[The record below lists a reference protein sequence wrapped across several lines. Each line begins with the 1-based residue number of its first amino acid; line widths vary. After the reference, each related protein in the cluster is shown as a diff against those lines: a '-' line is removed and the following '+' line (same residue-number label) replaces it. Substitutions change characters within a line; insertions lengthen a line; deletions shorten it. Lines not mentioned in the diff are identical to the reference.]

1 MSMIKEIRDK
11 RVPTGFNGTRV
22 KLTTVL
28 AAMGI
33 LIPIVGGGTLAGMEA
48 SSVWTTQVTR
58 VADTAERVKAIEKGA
73 RETSGKLGDL
83 ETQSQLTEQAVT
95 NLNGTFDDY
104 RSDNNKR
111 LERQEDKL
119 DTVIKLL
126 MQQ

>member
-1 MSMIKEIRDK
+1 MIKEIRDK

-22 KLTTVL
+22 KLTTIL
-28 AAMGI
+28 AALGI

-48 SSVWTTQVTR
+48 SSVWTAQVTR

-73 RETSGKLGDL
+73 RETSSKLGDL
-83 ETQSQLTEQAVT
+83 ETQSQLTEQAIT
-95 NLNGTFDDY
+95 NLNDTFDDY

-111 LERQEDKL
+111 LERQGDKL
-119 DTVIKLL
+119 DTVIQLL